1 VQASSAD
8 SISGAKGGSTTER
21 ISNAAGLDPVA
32 RDLGLVVRHL
42 LWSTNREFFTTLQEA
57 GISFS
62 QLKCLGLLTEADPQL
77 SLGGLSEE
85 TGLSLPAISRAVEG
99 LVQRGEVKR
108 AEDPD
113 DRRSKLLTV
122 TARGRNTYERL
133 ASVRAAGVKRF
144 IEELRP
150 EERDALGAALHPV
163 VERLGL

>member
-1 VQASSAD
+1 MPAILVCVQASSLDNIAD
-8 SISGAKGGSTTER
+8 
-21 ISNAAGLDPVA
+21 AAGLDTVA
-32 RDLGLVVRHL
+32 RDLGLIVRHL

-62 QLKCLGLLTEADPQL
+62 QLKCLGLLTEADSQL

-144 IEELRP
+144 IEDLRQ
-150 EERDALGAALHPV
+150 EERDALGGVLHPI
-163 VERLGL
+163 VERLAL

>member
-8 SISGAKGGSTTER
+8 STSA
-21 ISNAAGLDPVA
+21 AAGLDKVA
-32 RDLGLVVRHL
+32 EAAGLDTVGRDLGFVVRHL

-57 GISFS
+57 RISFS
-62 QLKCLGLLTEADPQL
+62 QLKCLGLLTEADSQL
-77 SLGGLSEE
+77 SLGALSEE
-85 TGLSLPAISRAVEG
+85 TGLSLPAISRAVDG

-113 DRRSKLLTV
+113 DRRAKVLTV

-150 EERDALGAALHPV
+150 QERDALGAALHPI
-163 VERLGL
+163 VERLAL

>member
-1 VQASSAD
+1 VQASSVDNIA
-8 SISGAKGGSTTER
+8 G
-21 ISNAAGLDPVA
+21 AAGLDTVA

-62 QLKCLGLLTEADPQL
+62 QLKCLGLLTEADAQL
-77 SLGGLSEE
+77 SLGALSEE
-85 TGLSLPAISRAVEG
+85 TGLSLAAISRGVDG

-108 AEDPD
+108 TEDPD

-144 IEELRP
+144 TEELAP
-150 EERDALGAALHPV
+150 QERDALGAALHPI
-163 VERLGL
+163 VERLAL

>member
-1 VQASSAD
+1 MQASPVDNIA
-8 SISGAKGGSTTER
+8 E
-21 ISNAAGLDPVA
+21 AAGLDTVA
-32 RDLGLVVRHL
+32 RDLGLIVRHL

-62 QLKCLGLLTEADPQL
+62 QLKCLGLLTEAGSQL

-85 TGLSLPAISRAVEG
+85 TGLSLPAISRAVDG

-108 AEDPD
+108 TEDPD
-113 DRRSKLLTV
+113 DRRAKLLTV

-144 IEELRP
+144 TEELGP
-150 EERDALGAALHPV
+150 QERDALGAALHPI